1 VRGRGGGG
9 RDGQADGGAVRWL
22 LDGAQKKAA
31 WIYRWYRMFVP
42 ASSSL
47 SLIQVESRWR
57 ERARERE
64 RERERYKRGRPE
76 RVERQRRITTDK
88 SNKSQRGLRRTTMIA
103 YNLLGLFNFALH
115 DDDLGPPRS
124 SAAGTRA
131 L

>member
-1 VRGRGGGG
+1 LISDLSGSGGSVRGRGGGGGG

-64 RERERYKRGRPE
+64 RE
-76 RVERQRRITTDK
+76 
-88 SNKSQRGLRRTTMIA
+88 GLRRTTMIA